1 MSVNEIVIEAAPA
14 DVFEVLA
21 DADLYSEWVVGAH
34 DTIPVDP
41 RWPEPGSVFVHKQG
55 FPPLTIDDTT
65 SVVSVDPPRR
75 FVMEAR
81 VRPLVVALLD
91 ISIEEHPSGARVRME
106 ERVVGGVVRILPR
119 SAVDRMLHRRNDR
132 SLKRL
137 RKIVLR
143 RRAATAG

>member
-21 DADLYSEWVVGAH
+21 DADLYAEWVVGAH

-65 SVVSVDPPRR
+65 SVVSLDPPRR

-81 VRPLVVALLD
+81 VRPVVVALVD
-91 ISIEEHPSGARVRME
+91 VTVDEHPSGSRVRME
-106 ERVVGGVVRILPR
+106 ERVVGGFMRFLPR
-119 SAVDRMLHRRNDR
+119 SVVDRLLHRRNDR
-132 SLKRL
+132 SLRRL

-143 RRAATAG
+143 RRAAAPG